1 MVATLSIIRTY
12 LINKYYASIIL
23 TANQLIRILK
33 KLSEQ
38 KVTFDYFCVLTVA
51 MIYPENFENKIGFD
65 RIRKLLSEKCLSPM
79 GLEKID
85 EIEFS
90 DDFDILS
97 SKLSATYE
105 FQQLLQFEDFFPSEH
120 YYKISDFLN
129 KIRIEGTFPEVQE
142 VFDLKRSLETVKTI
156 LNFFRNK
163 DTVKYPVLRS
173 MCSSVKTY
181 PYVLEA
187 TDRIIDKHGSIK
199 DSASTRLKEIRAD
212 LTAKGIQ
219 VTKRLNVILRQAQS
233 EGIVDSDTTVS
244 VRNGRGVIPV
254 SAYDKRKIKGLI
266 HDQSA
271 SGKTVFIEPEEIV
284 EINNDIVELEYEERR
299 EIVRILTTFADNI
312 RPYIDDLV
320 EANLFLGEIDFI
332 RSKAILG
339 NHLNSI
345 KPVVINKPYISWRRA
360 VHPLLSLTFEK
371 TPGRKVVPLEIVLDE
386 KNRILLISGP
396 NAGGKSVCLKTVGL
410 LQYMLQ
416 CGLTIPVAE
425 GSETGIF
432 KNILIDIGDE
442 QSIDNDLSTYSS
454 HLINMKFFIKN
465 GNEKTLIL
473 IDEFGTGTEPLLGG
487 SIAEAI
493 LGELNRKKVFGVL
506 TTHYTNLKHYASL
519 TDGIVNGAMAFDNH
533 LMQPLFQ
540 LTIGKPGSS
549 FAFEIARKIGLP
561 EDILAEASGKA
572 GVKNINYDR
581 HLKDIARDK
590 RYWESKRQSI
600 RQQEKRME
608 ELMAEYEQEL
618 SGSKTLRKEIIAK
631 AKDEA
636 QQLLKEANRM
646 IENTIRQ
653 IKESQAEKEK
663 TKDYRQQ
670 LEEFKNIVV
679 EETEPAETESE
690 EKIAELISKAKKIR
704 IEPEVI
710 KKKPVKLVATEQ
722 PLKPGD
728 AVRMI
733 DTQAAGEIITIKDK
747 MIQVETGSLRFFV
760 PIDKI
765 ERITRSEL
773 KKSLRANQVQRGND
787 PALVQRNITFKPE
800 IDIRGV
806 RGEEAINQVRN
817 LIDNALIVQHRNLRI
832 LHGKGNGI
840 LRQLVREYLATVDV
854 VKSFRDEHIE
864 FGGSGITVVEMD
876 F

>member
-1 MVATLSIIRTY
+1 
-12 LINKYYASIIL
+12 
-23 TANQLIRILK
+23 
-33 KLSEQ
+33 
-38 KVTFDYFCVLTVA
+38 
-51 MIYPENFENKIGFD
+51 MIYPENFEYKIGFD
-65 RIRKLLSEKCLSPM
+65 RIRDLLSETCLSPM
-79 GLEKID
+79 GLEKIENLKFID
-85 EIEFS
+85 NFAQ
-90 DDFDILS
+90 LS
-97 SKLSATYE
+97 QILSATYE
-105 FQQLLQFEDFFPSEH
+105 FQQILTFEDFFPSEH
-120 YYKISDFLN
+120 YYKISDCLN

-156 LNFFRNK
+156 LNFFRSK
-163 DTVKYPVLRS
+163 SVEKYPILTA

-181 PYVLEA
+181 PYVLDSI
-187 TDRIIDKHGSIK
+187 DRIIDRRGIIK
-199 DSASTRLKEIRAD
+199 DNASTRLKEIRSE
-212 LTAKGIQ
+212 LISKNIL
-219 VTKRLNVILRQAQS
+219 VTKRLNAILRQAQS
-233 EGIVDSDTTVS
+233 DGIVDSDSAAS

-254 SAYDKRKIKGLI
+254 SSYDKRKIRGLI

-299 EIVRILTTFADNI
+299 EIVRILTAFADNV
-312 RPYIDDLV
+312 RPYIDDLL
-320 EANLFLGEIDFI
+320 ESNIFLGDMDFI
-332 RSKAILG
+332 RSKALLG
-339 NHLNSI
+339 NHLHSI
-345 KPVVINKPYISWRRA
+345 KPVLTDNPFLMWRGA
-360 VHPLLSLTFEK
+360 MHPLLSLSFEK
-371 TPGRKVVPLEIVLDE
+371 SAGRKVVPLEIELNE

-425 GSETGIF
+425 GTETGIF

-454 HLINMKFFIKN
+454 HLINMKYFVKN
-465 GNEKTLIL
+465 GDDKTLIL
-473 IDEFGTGTEPLLGG
+473 IDEFGTGTEPMLGG

-493 LGELNRKKVFGVL
+493 LGELNRKKVFGVI
-506 TTHYTNLKHYASL
+506 TTHYTNLKHFASL
-519 TDGIVNGAMAFDNH
+519 TDGVINGAMAFDNH

-561 EDILAEASGKA
+561 EEILEEAAGKA

-590 RYWESKRQSI
+590 RYWETKRQSI
-600 RQQEKRME
+600 RQQEKRLE
-608 ELMAEYEQEL
+608 ELMAEYEKEL
-618 SGSKTLRKEIIAK
+618 SGAKTLRKEIITK

-636 QQLLKEANRM
+636 QNLLKESNRM

-663 TKDYRQQ
+663 TKDIRQQ
-670 LEEFKNIVV
+670 LEEFKNVV
-679 EETEPAETESE
+679 DEESKPLETESE
-690 EKIAELISKAKKIR
+690 EKIAILGSRAKKIKL
-704 IEPEVI
+704 EPEPV
-710 KKKPVKLVATEQ
+710 KEKPVHVVSKEQ

-733 DTQAAGEIITIKDK
+733 DTQAAGEVIEIKDK
-747 MIQVETGSLRFFV
+747 MVQVETGSLRFFV
-760 PIDKI
+760 PLDKI
-765 ERITRSEL
+765 ERISRSDL
-773 KKSLRANQVQRGND
+773 KKSIRSNQVFREND
-787 PALVQRNITFKPE
+787 PAIVHRSINFKPE

-806 RGEEAINQVRN
+806 RGEEAINQVRD

-854 VKSFRDEHIE
+854 VKSFRDEHVE

>member
-1 MVATLSIIRTY
+1 
-12 LINKYYASIIL
+12 
-23 TANQLIRILK
+23 
-33 KLSEQ
+33 
-38 KVTFDYFCVLTVA
+38 

-65 RIRKLLSEKCLSPM
+65 RIRNLLIERCLSPM
-79 GLEKID
+79 GLEKVAAIG
-85 EIEFS
+85 FT
-90 DDFDILS
+90 DDFDSLS
-97 SKLSATYE
+97 TQLSATYE
-105 FQQLLQFEDFFPSEH
+105 FQLILQFEDMFPSEH
-120 YYKISDFLN
+120 YYKISDCLN
-129 KIRIEGTFPEVQE
+129 KIRIAGTFPEVQE

-163 DTVKYPVLRS
+163 DDVKYPVLRS
-173 MCSSVKTY
+173 MCGSVKNY

-187 TDRIIDKHGSIK
+187 IDRIIDRRGVIK
-199 DSASTRLKEIRAD
+199 DNASSRLKEIRAE
-212 LTAKGIQ
+212 LIGKSIQ
-219 VTKRLNVILRQAQS
+219 VSKRLNAILKQAQS
-233 EGIVDSDTTVS
+233 DGIVDSDTSVS
-244 VRNGRGVIPV
+244 IRNGRGVIPV
-254 SAYDKRKIKGLI
+254 SAYDKRKIRGLI

-284 EINNDIVELEYEERR
+284 EINNDIVELEYEEKR
-299 EIVRILTTFADNI
+299 EIVRILTAFADNI
-312 RPYIDDLV
+312 RPYIDDLL
-320 EANLFLGEIDFI
+320 ESNLFLGEMDFL
-332 RSKAILG
+332 RAKALLG
-339 NHLNSI
+339 NHLHSI
-345 KPVVINKPYISWRRA
+345 KPVLISKPFISWKKA
-360 VHPLLSLTFEK
+360 IHPLLSITFEK
-371 TPGRKVVPLEIVLDE
+371 LAGRKVVPLEITLDD
-386 KNRILLISGP
+386 KDRILLISGP

-454 HLINMKFFIKN
+454 HLINMKYFIRN
-465 GNEKTLIL
+465 GNERTLIL
-473 IDEFGTGTEPLLGG
+473 IDEFGTGTEPMLGG

-493 LGELNRKKVFGVL
+493 LGELNRKKVFGVI
-506 TTHYTNLKHYASL
+506 TTHYTNLKHFASL

-533 LMQPLFQ
+533 LMQPLFN

-561 EDILAEASGKA
+561 EEILAEASGKA

-590 RYWESKRQSI
+590 RYWETKRQSI
-600 RQQEKRME
+600 RQQEKRLE
-608 ELMAEYEQEL
+608 ELMAEYEKEL
-618 SGSKTLRKEIIAK
+618 SGAKSIRKEIITK

-636 QQLLKEANRM
+636 QQLLKDSNKM

-663 TKDYRQQ
+663 TKDIRQQ
-670 LEEFKNIVV
+670 FEEFKNIVV
-679 EETEPAETESE
+679 EETNPVETASE
-690 EKIAELISKAKKIR
+690 EKIAKLSQKAKKIKMD
-704 IEPEVI
+704 PEQA
-710 KKKPVKLVATEQ
+710 KEKPVLKVSPEQ

-728 AVRMI
+728 SVRMI
-733 DTQAAGEIITIKDK
+733 DTLAAGEIIEIKDK
-747 MIQVETGSLRFFV
+747 MVQVETGSLRFFV
-760 PIDKI
+760 PFDKI
-765 ERITRSEL
+765 ERISKSEL
-773 KKSLRANQVQRGND
+773 KKSLRANQPQRGND
-787 PALVQRNITFKPE
+787 PGIVQRNINFKPE

-806 RGEEAINQVRN
+806 RGEEAINLVRD

-840 LRQLVREYLATVDV
+840 LRQLVRQYLDTVDV
-854 VKSFRDEHIE
+854 VKSFRDEHVE